1 MFAKQKLWTP
11 DLLTM
16 SLPGLSPGP
25 GCRLDPL
32 WGLAAPSAPAGR
44 CPRRGQGEGKIPEV
58 QASGQTVDKPLCC
71 LYQADRHPP
80 QTDFPVSLFL
90 GEHGCSP
97 PGEGH
102 GCPFDG
108 LKKAGGSKGTR
119 PLGRP
124 LGLGG
129 KDWPKSPPFAAG
141 AKHPACIV
149 ALGAFFSFNG
159 L

>member
-1 MFAKQKLWTP
+1 MIGGVR
-11 DLLTM
+11 LLT
-16 SLPGLSPGP
+16 
-25 GCRLDPL
+25 
-32 WGLAAPSAPAGR
+32 
-44 CPRRGQGEGKIPEV
+44 
-58 QASGQTVDKPLCC
+58 KPFVVFIKLTCTPK
-71 LYQADRHPP
+71 A
-80 QTDFPVSLFL
+80 DFPASPFL

-129 KDWPKSPPFAAG
+129 KDCPKSPPFAAG
-141 AKHPACIV
+141 AKHPA
-149 ALGAFFSFNG
+149 
-159 L
+159 